1 MRSLGG
7 FYTVISEDGTKTE
20 CRGRGIFRRD
30 ATTLLVG
37 DRCRFEPTEPGCGSI
52 TAIEPRKNTLQRPP
66 VANLDRLAM
75 VISLADPAPNALVI
89 DQLTAIAARRDIPV
103 VMIFTKPDLADPI
116 PWVEIYRKAGYPTAV
131 VNNRTGK
138 GLTEAAALLKGG
150 ITAFCGNSGAGKSSL
165 MNGLYPEL
173 NLATGEI
180 SKKLGRGR
188 HTTRHVELFP
198 DGHGGWL
205 CDTPGFSALEF
216 VKAEPMPAV
225 ELAECFPEMEKYKDH
240 CRYTGCSHRTEQ
252 GCAVLEAV
260 REGLIPESRHRSY
273 AAIYNELKELK
284 EWELAK
290 MGRSQGGT

>member
-75 VISLADPAPNALVI
+75 VVSLADPAPNALVI

-103 VMIFTKPDLADPI
+103 VMIFTKPDLADPT
-116 PWVEIYRKAGYPTAV
+116 PWAEIYRRAGYPTAV
-131 VNNRTGK
+131 VNNRTGE
-138 GLTEAAALLKGG
+138 GLEAAAELLKGG

-188 HTTRHVELFP
+188 HTTRHVELFTL
-198 DGHGGWL
+198 DAETFVM
-205 CDTPGFSALEF
+205 DTPGFSSFDTDQMDIILKENLQYA
-216 VKAEPMPAV
+216 
-225 ELAECFPEMEKYKDH
+225 FPDFAPYLGRCQFHD
-240 CRYTGCSHRTEQ
+240 CSHRKEP
-252 GCAVLEAV
+252 GCALRQAAEAGDI
-260 REGLIPESRHRSY
+260 EPSRYDSY
-273 AAIYNELKELK
+273 LKLYEKAAQYK
-284 EWELAK
+284 EWEHK
-290 MGRSQGGT
+290 

>member
-1 MRSLGG
+1 MEGLIVRSLGG

-20 CRGRGIFRRD
+20 CRGRGIFRKD

-52 TAIEPRKNTLQRPP
+52 TAIAPRKNTLQRPP

-103 VMIFTKPDLADPI
+103 VMIFTKPDLADPT

-131 VNNRTGK
+131 VNNLTGE

-188 HTTRHVELFP
+188 HTTRHVELFTL
-198 DGHGGWL
+198 DAETFVM
-205 CDTPGFSALEF
+205 DTPGFSSFDTDQMDIILKENLQYA
-216 VKAEPMPAV
+216 
-225 ELAECFPEMEKYKDH
+225 FPDFAPYLGRCQFHD
-240 CRYTGCSHRTEQ
+240 CSHRKEP
-252 GCAVLEAV
+252 GCALRQAAEAGDI
-260 REGLIPESRHRSY
+260 EPSRYDSY
-273 AAIYNELKELK
+273 LKLYEKAAQYK
-284 EWELAK
+284 EWEHK
-290 MGRSQGGT
+290 

>member
-20 CRGRGIFRRD
+20 CRGRGIFRKD

-52 TAIEPRKNTLQRPP
+52 TAIAPRKNTLQRPP

-103 VMIFTKPDLADPI
+103 VMIFTKPDLADPT

-188 HTTRHVELFP
+188 HTTRHVELFRLEG
-198 DGHGGWL
+198 DAIIA
-205 CDTPGFSALEF
+205 DTPGFAAFDTEIPELLDKERLAYGFREF
-216 VKAEPMPAV
+216 VPY
-225 ELAECFPEMEKYKDH
+225 LGQ
-240 CRYTGCSHRTEQ
+240 CRFV
-252 GCAVLEAV
+252 GCAHVKEKGCAIRAAV
-260 REGLIPESRHRSY
+260 KEGKIQKGRHDSYVRLYAVAKEFKAWEKKPSRP
-273 AAIYNELKELK
+273 IK
-284 EWELAK
+284 
-290 MGRSQGGT
+290 

>member
-52 TAIEPRKNTLQRPP
+52 TAIAPRKNTLQRPP

-103 VMIFTKPDLADPI
+103 VMIFTKPDLADPT
-116 PWVEIYRKAGYPTAV
+116 PWAEIYRKAGYPTAV
-131 VNNRTGK
+131 VNNRTGE
-138 GLTEAAALLKGG
+138 GLEAAAELLKGG

-188 HTTRHVELFP
+188 HTTRHVELFSLGQ
-198 DGHGGWL
+198 DTYVI
-205 CDTPGFSALEF
+205 DTPGFASFDTQELDLEL
-216 VKAEPMPAV
+216 KEHLP
-225 ELAECFPEMEKYKDH
+225 ETFPEFAPYVGG
-240 CRYTGCSHRTEQ
+240 CRFVGCSHTKEK

-260 REGLIPESRHRSY
+260 HQGKIPRSRHASY
-273 AAIYNELKELK
+273 LRLYNELKDLK
-284 EWELAK
+284 AWDK
-290 MGRSQGGT
+290 K

>member
-52 TAIEPRKNTLQRPP
+52 TAIAPRKNTLQRPP

-116 PWVEIYRKAGYPTAV
+116 PWAEIYRKAGYPTAV
-131 VNNRTGK
+131 VNNLTGE

-180 SKKLGRGR
+180 SKKLAMWSFSPMGTAAGCAIPRDFRRWNSRKRSRCRRQSWPSASPRWRNTRTIAATPGAATALSRAAQCWRRCGRG
-188 HTTRHVELFP
+188 
-198 DGHGGWL
+198 
-205 CDTPGFSALEF
+205 
-216 VKAEPMPAV
+216 
-225 ELAECFPEMEKYKDH
+225 
-240 CRYTGCSHRTEQ
+240 
-252 GCAVLEAV
+252 
-260 REGLIPESRHRSY
+260 
-273 AAIYNELKELK
+273 
-284 EWELAK
+284 
-290 MGRSQGGT
+290 

>member
-20 CRGRGIFRRD
+20 CRGRGIFRKD

-52 TAIEPRKNTLQRPP
+52 TAIAPRKNTLQRPP

-89 DQLTAIAARRDIPV
+89 DQLTAIAARRNIPV
-103 VMIFTKPDLADPI
+103 AVLFTKPDLADPT
-116 PWVEIYRKAGYPTAV
+116 PWAEIYRKAGYPTAV

-138 GLTEAAALLKGG
+138 GLEAAAELLKGG

-165 MNGLYPEL
+165 MNGLYPDL

-188 HTTRHVELFP
+188 HTTRHVELYRLS
-198 DGHGGWL
+198 GGAL
-205 CDTPGFSALEF
+205 VADTPGFSSFDTDRMELCRKEELEG
-216 VKAEPMPAV
+216 
-225 ELAECFPEMEKYKDH
+225 CFREFAPYLGK
-240 CRYTGCSHRTEQ
+240 CQFTGCSHVKEK
-252 GCAVLEAV
+252 GCAVLKAVEA
-260 REGLIPESRHRSY
+260 GAIQPSRHASY
-273 AAIYNELKELK
+273 IRLYDQ
-284 EWELAK
+284 AK
-290 MGRSQGGT
+290 PIPYWAR

>member
-103 VMIFTKPDLADPI
+103 VMIFTKPDLADPT
-116 PWVEIYRKAGYPTAV
+116 PWVDIYRKAGYPTAV
-131 VNNRTGK
+131 VNNRTGE
-138 GLTEAAALLKGG
+138 GLEAAAELLKGG

-188 HTTRHVELFP
+188 HTTRHVELFRLEG
-198 DGHGGWL
+198 DAIIA
-205 CDTPGFSALEF
+205 DTPGFAAFDTEIPELLDKERLAYGFREF
-216 VKAEPMPAV
+216 VPY
-225 ELAECFPEMEKYKDH
+225 LGQ
-240 CRYTGCSHRTEQ
+240 CRFV
-252 GCAVLEAV
+252 GCAHVKEKGCAIRAAV
-260 REGLIPESRHRSY
+260 KEGKIQKGRHDSYVRLYAVAKEFKAWEKKPSRP
-273 AAIYNELKELK
+273 IK
-284 EWELAK
+284 
-290 MGRSQGGT
+290 

>member
-52 TAIEPRKNTLQRPP
+52 TAIAPRKNTLQRPP

-75 VISLADPAPNALVI
+75 VVSLADPAPNALVI
-89 DQLTAIAARRDIPV
+89 DQLTAIAARRNIPV
-103 VMIFTKPDLADPI
+103 VMIFTKPDLADPE
-116 PWVEIYRKAGYPTAV
+116 PWVDIYRRAGYPTAV
-131 VNNRTGK
+131 VNNRTGE
-138 GLTEAAALLKGG
+138 GLEAAAELLKGG

-165 MNGLYPEL
+165 MNGLYPDL

-188 HTTRHVELFP
+188 HTTRHVEMFSL
-198 DGHGGWL
+198 GGDTWVI
-205 CDTPGFSALEF
+205 DTPGFSSFDTQEMDLEL
-216 VKAEPMPAV
+216 KEHLP
-225 ELAECFPEMEKYKDH
+225 ETFPEFAPYADQ
-240 CRYTGCSHRTEQ
+240 CRFVGCSHTREK
-252 GCAVLEAV
+252 GCRVLQAVKD
-260 REGLIPESRHRSY
+260 GDIHPSRHRSY
-273 AAIYNELKELK
+273 VRLYQELKDLK
-284 EWELAK
+284 AWEK
-290 MGRSQGGT
+290 K

>member
-52 TAIEPRKNTLQRPP
+52 TAIAPRKNTLQRPP

-103 VMIFTKPDLADPI
+103 VMIFTKPDLADPT
-116 PWVEIYRKAGYPTAV
+116 PWAEIYRRAGYPTAV

-165 MNGLYPEL
+165 MNGLYPDL

-198 DGHGGWL
+198 DGHGGWNSRKRSR
-205 CDTPGFSALEF
+205 CPPPSWRSASPRWRNTRTIAATPGAATAL
-216 VKAEPMPAV
+216 
-225 ELAECFPEMEKYKDH
+225 
-240 CRYTGCSHRTEQ
+240 
-252 GCAVLEAV
+252 
-260 REGLIPESRHRSY
+260 SR
-273 AAIYNELKELK
+273 AAPC
-284 EWELAK
+284 WRRC
-290 MGRSQGGT
+290 GRG